1 MIDEA
6 IRKRNEPTNQ
16 PNKFFFFFWSDP
28 RAVPHHSHIERR
40 EDGTSR
46 PSSTPSTIPAVY
58 ASQLSCDMSLGT
70 DINWV
75 NGGWFSVI
83 MSG

>member
-40 EDGTSR
+40 EDGCGVSR
-46 PSSTPSTIPAVY
+46 P
-58 ASQLSCDMSLGT
+58 LGG
-70 DINWV
+70 V
-75 NGGWFSVI
+75 GRGGCIDGHFFRFVS
-83 MSG
+83 